1 MQLSSQQI
9 VKERNKIIMENKFAR
24 FMRNTGPAR
33 FFLPLGI
40 ILIAVGIFLMTLNLG
55 SYLETVGK
63 VTDVNETRNEENSKV
78 YDVTY
83 TYTVDG
89 EKHQVTEEFTEEY
102 KVGDEIKVFYNPKDP
117 TQTTNSMAG
126 RYIAPIMVG
135 VGALALAF
143 GVFQTIKAFKKSRE
157 LDTVAKAPAVVFEG
171 FKQAPGVTEYYCRHD
186 GSTFKPGYILEDAAR
201 KVLFEGKMTK
211 QALVGARIFEF
222 ADRTTGKVE
231 EHEVGHTTTQSYNDE
246 FFSAKSWFKFD
257 GRNVWDVLH
266 ERGLRMT
273 ADISSKF
280 PNLTYEVSRDGKAF
294 AKIETSGRF
303 VHEDEA
309 AEHKVNIPVGR
320 YFYRVW
326 TNSSD
331 LETLFLT
338 IFAISET
345 EQTVVE

>member
-1 MQLSSQQI
+1 M
-9 VKERNKIIMENKFAR
+9 VNKFAR

-40 ILIAVGIFLMTLNLG
+40 ILIIFGVLLTVFKSDN
-55 SYLETVGK
+55 YVETVGK
-63 VTDVNETRNEENSKV
+63 VVSVEEVTNADNQTE
-78 YDVTY
+78 YDIKL

-89 EKHQVTEEFTEEY
+89 KDYETTFPNMPKSAKE
-102 KVGDEIKVFYNPKDP
+102 GDEIKVFYNPDDP
-117 TQTTNSMAG
+117 EQTTNSKTPG
-126 RYIAPIMVG
+126 FIGLIVIGVG
-135 VGALALAF
+135 VLALVGGAAMT
-143 GVFQTIKAFKKSRE
+143 VKAFRKSKE
-157 LDTVAKAPAVVFEG
+157 LDKVAKAPAVDFAG
-171 FKQAPGVTEYYCRHD
+171 FKQAPGVREIYCRHD
-186 GSTFKPGYILEDAAR
+186 GVTLKPGYILEDANR

-273 ADISSKF
+273 TDISSKF